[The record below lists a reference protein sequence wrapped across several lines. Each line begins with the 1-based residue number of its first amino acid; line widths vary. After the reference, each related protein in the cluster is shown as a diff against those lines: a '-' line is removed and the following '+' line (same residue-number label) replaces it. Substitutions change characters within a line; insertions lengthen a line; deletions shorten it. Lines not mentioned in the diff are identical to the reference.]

1 VKHTPTFR
9 LLYISAI
16 CLALLHFVFWL
27 VDAGMYKPSLLWIDI
42 PARFLLVWLLFELRN
57 RQLWSSILMVID
69 LAIGP
74 LMFYGWGL
82 LRLRVLH
89 LILMVCWAL
98 MGVFYYK
105 LSSQD
110 QKRRTGDQEALG

>member
-1 VKHTPTFR
+1 VKHTPTLR
-9 LLYISAI
+9 LLYISATY
-16 CLALLHFVFWL
+16 LALLHFVFWL
-27 VDAGMYKPSLLWIDI
+27 VDAKMYKPSLLWIDI
-42 PARFLLVWLLFELRN
+42 PARCLLVWLLFELRN
-57 RQLWSSILMVID
+57 RQWWFGILMVID

-74 LMFYGWGL
+74 LMFYSVGL

-105 LSSQD
+105 LSSAD
-110 QKRRTGDQEALG
+110 HKNRVEDQEARG